1 MPQKRKRKPRPKEV
15 LTMAKELVITTDD
28 IKNNLSPSEKALDCY
43 KFICENAGLLNSEEE
58 IADFVAKRNAKSG
71 WTDLWELKSWCE
83 KIAESIKKNTMHAF
97 NIGTAEELPNN
108 VTWKSSGTT
117 KSFKD
122 GAGSLVIQNLISKK
136 LVTKE
141 QVFDLIDPSKVAKT
155 AGIKVEK
162 LMDMFPDVICEAQK
176 APSLTIK

>member
-1 MPQKRKRKPRPKEV
+1 
-15 LTMAKELVITTDD
+15 MAKELVITTDD
-28 IKNNLSPSEKALDCY
+28 IKNNLSPSEKALECY

-83 KIAESIKKNTMHAF
+83 KIVESIKKNAMHAF

-108 VTWKSSGTT
+108 VTWKNNGSD
-117 KSFKD
+117 KYFKE
-122 GAGSLVIQNLISKK
+122 GAGAIVAQALIKKNLVSKEALFNTIEPTKMAKAAGIDIKK
-136 LVTKE
+136 L
-141 QVFDLIDPSKVAKT
+141 I
-155 AGIKVEK
+155 
-162 LMDMFPDVICEAQK
+162 DMFPDVIVEKQK